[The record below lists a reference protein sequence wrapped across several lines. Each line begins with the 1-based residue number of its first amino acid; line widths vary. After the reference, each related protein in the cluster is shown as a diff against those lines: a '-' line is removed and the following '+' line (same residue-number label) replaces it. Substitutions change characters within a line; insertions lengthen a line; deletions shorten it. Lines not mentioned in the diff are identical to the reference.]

1 MILSDLNL
9 VRSLLVGFNGQS
21 LEILHTKILNLPKI
35 LTKFPTRTENIVLH
49 FIFNRKTKR
58 SEIDRIVRHL
68 FYVYLFCLISC
79 ERRKKFPAINFQA
92 LVCVYHLMA
101 GNLFAVNGGNRKK
114 CFMEIKIKAK
124 SEKTVGQSIY
134 YSNVCNWNQCVLML
148 LFFVRVM
155 PHWCW
160 KFINL
165 EFNIFLN

>member
-1 MILSDLNL
+1 MKSIKGGFVSHPPP
-9 VRSLLVGFNGQS
+9 LLGTR
-21 LEILHTKILNLPKI
+21 LHLIKKSWTFQ
-35 LTKFPTRTENIVLH
+35 KFCQNSTRTESIVPH

-134 YSNVCNWNQCVLML
+134 YGNVCNWNQCVLML
-148 LFFVRVM
+148 LFFCESHASLVLKI
-155 PHWCW
+155 HQFEIW
-160 KFINL
+160 F
-165 EFNIFLN
+165 FLN